1 MEELIMKKVME
12 IARKRAVLFALVLG
26 FSVLLAGTFSASG
39 MTASEFELI
48 SEAADA
54 YLSSGKSPNITA
66 QKLFNV
72 LNDGDSGNDPFVLSV
87 RSASQYAKG
96 HIASAINIPW
106 REVAK
111 QENLAKLP
119 KDGQI
124 VVYCFTGHTA
134 SQVTALLNIL
144 GYDAINLKFGMTAWT
159 LNTDIAPGRYQ
170 EVKDGKDYPYVTG
183 DEPGSW

>member
-1 MEELIMKKVME
+1 MSKVLG
-12 IARKRAVLFALVLG
+12 IARTRTVLLVLALG
-26 FSVLLAGTFSASG
+26 FSLLIAGIASASS
-39 MTASEFELI
+39 MTASEFELM

-66 QKLFNV
+66 QDLFNV

-96 HIASAINIPW
+96 HIPTAVNVPW

-119 KDGQI
+119 KDKQI
-124 VVYCFTGHTA
+124 VVYCYTGHTG

-159 LNTDIAPGRYQ
+159 RDTDIAPGRYQ
-170 EVKDGKDYPYVTG
+170 EVKDAKDYPFVTG
-183 DEPGSW
+183 TEPGS